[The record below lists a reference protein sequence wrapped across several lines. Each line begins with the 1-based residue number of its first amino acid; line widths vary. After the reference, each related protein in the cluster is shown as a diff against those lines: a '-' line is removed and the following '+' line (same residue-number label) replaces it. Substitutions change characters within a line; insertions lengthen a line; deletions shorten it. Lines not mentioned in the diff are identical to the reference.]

1 MHKSFIPTSAIL
13 MLADGTVFYGK
24 SVGKTGTT
32 FGEICFNT
40 GMTGY
45 QEVFTDPS
53 YFGQIIIMTND
64 HLGNYG
70 TIPTDVEAD
79 GVMIKG
85 VICKRFS
92 GESFSRTPE
101 ATSLQS
107 YLMENELVGISD
119 IDTRAL
125 TLHIRKNGAM
135 NAVISAE
142 IDKLD
147 ELKNILASAPDMQ
160 GLDLAQSVSTDK
172 TYFAGDETAPYK
184 VAVLDCGIKKSIL
197 SCMTDRGVYAKVFN
211 AKTSADELKAW
222 NPDGFFISN
231 GPGDPAAMPYAIETV
246 KQLQSTGKPLFGICL
261 GHQLLALANGVATY
275 KMHQGHRGLNH
286 PVKNLLTGRSEITSQ
301 NHGFAVSMESAVQ
314 NSQIEITHVNLND
327 DTVEGLRIKNAK
339 AFSVQHHPE
348 ASPGPHDSRYLFDD
362 FISLMK
368 P

>member
-1 MHKSFIPTSAIL
+1 MHKSFIPTTAIL

-32 FGEICFNT
+32 VGEICFNT

-70 TIPTDVEAD
+70 TIPTDIEAD
-79 GVMIKG
+79 KVMIKG

-107 YLMENELVGISD
+107 YLSENELVGISD

-135 NAVISAE
+135 NAVISS
-142 IDKLD
+142 DMDNLD
-147 ELKNILASAPDMQ
+147 ELKQLLNSAPDMQ
-160 GLDLAQSVSTDK
+160 GLDLAQSVSTIDS
-172 TYFAGDETAPYK
+172 YFAGEESAPYK

-211 AKTSADELKAW
+211 AKSSAEELNAW

-231 GPGDPAAMPYAIETV
+231 GPGDPAAMPYAVETV
-246 KQLQSTGKPLFGICL
+246 KQLQGIGKPLFGICL
-261 GHQLLALANGVATY
+261 GHQLLALANGATTY

-286 PVKNLLTGRSEITSQ
+286 PVKNLITGKSEITSQ
-301 NHGFAVSMESAVQ
+301 NHGFAVSAEATSQ
-314 NSQIEITHVNLND
+314 NTNIEITHINLND
-327 DTVEGLRIKNAK
+327 NSVEGLRIKNAK

-362 FISLMK
+362 FIALMK
-368 P
+368 S

>member
-1 MHKSFIPTSAIL
+1 MNKSFIPTPAIL
-13 MLADGTVFYGK
+13 MLADGTVFHGK

-79 GVMIKG
+79 TVMIKG

-107 YLMENELVGISD
+107 YLAENELVGISD

-135 NAVISAE
+135 NAVISS
-142 IDKLD
+142 DMDNLD
-147 ELKNILASAPDMQ
+147 ELKKILDSAPDMQ
-160 GLDLAQSVSTDK
+160 GLDLALSVSTAE
-172 TYFAGDETAPYK
+172 TYFAGDENAAYK

-197 SCMTDRGVYAKVFN
+197 SCMTQRGVYAKVFN
-211 AKTSADELKAW
+211 AKTTAEELKAW

-231 GPGDPAAMPYAIETV
+231 GPGDPEAMPYAIETV

-261 GHQLLALANGVATY
+261 GHQLLALANGAATY

-286 PVKNLLTGRSEITSQ
+286 PVKNLITGKSEITSQ
-301 NHGFAVSMESAVQ
+301 NHGFAVSAESASQ
-314 NSQIEITHVNLND
+314 NENIEITHVNLND
-327 DTVEGLRIKNAK
+327 NTVEGLRIKNAK

-348 ASPGPHDSRYLFDD
+348 ASPGPHDSLYLFDD
-362 FISLMK
+362 FIALMK

>member
-1 MHKSFIPTSAIL
+1 MNKSFIPTTAIL
-13 MLADGTVFYGK
+13 LLADGTVFYGK

-70 TIPTDVEAD
+70 TVPNEVEAD
-79 GVMIKG
+79 KVMIKG

-107 YLMENELVGISD
+107 YLAENELVGISD

-135 NAVISAE
+135 NAVISSE
-142 IDKLD
+142 IDNLD
-147 ELKNILASAPDMQ
+147 ELKKILEGAPDMQ
-160 GLDLAQSVSTDK
+160 GLDLAQAVSTS
-172 TYFAGDETAPYK
+172 TAYFAGEENAPYK
-184 VAVLDCGIKKSIL
+184 VAVLDCGIKRSIL

-211 AKTSADELKAW
+211 AKTSAEELKAW

-231 GPGDPAAMPYAIETV
+231 GPGDPDAMPYAVETV

-261 GHQLLALANGVATY
+261 GHQLLALANGATTY

-286 PVKNLLTGRSEITSQ
+286 PVKNLVTGKSEITSQ
-301 NHGFAVSMESAVQ
+301 NHGFAVSGEAASQ
-314 NSQIEITHVNLND
+314 NANIEITHINLND
-327 DTVEGLRIKNAK
+327 NTVEGLKIKNAK

-362 FISLMK
+362 FIALMK